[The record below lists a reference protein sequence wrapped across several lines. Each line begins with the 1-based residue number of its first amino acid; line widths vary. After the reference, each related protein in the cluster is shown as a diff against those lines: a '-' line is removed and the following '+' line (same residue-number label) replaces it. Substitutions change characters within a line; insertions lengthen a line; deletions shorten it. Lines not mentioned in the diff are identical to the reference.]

1 MLEPKAERFVK
12 KLISDYYFNA
22 ESIAPPHTERR
33 EFGFGDFE
41 KKIAFRHYSFR
52 NGEEFKKYLV
62 DNAPPFINY
71 SPAEYE
77 HPDGRPMENKGWL
90 GGELIFDLD
99 ATDLHLQCQEK
110 HGRSWVCDNCLSS
123 VKAETT
129 KLVED
134 FLIPDFGFSEREI
147 KINFSGNRGYHVHVV
162 NENIFHL
169 DSKARKQISEYI
181 TGSGMNPERFFELR
195 PVRREG
201 MKSFDVLHGPRPTDG
216 GWGGKIARNLIGAL
230 NTGVATLE
238 EMGIK
243 QEFAKK
249 LFKNRA
255 SVILGISTGNW
266 DTIKIP
272 KKEEFWK
279 DVIKTMA
286 IKQSDNIDRNV
297 TNDTGHLIR
306 LPDSLH
312 GDTGLVG
319 KSLQSLGALQRFD
332 AMKDSVVFRGDPLK
346 VRIEKAQKFSI
357 NGEEYG
363 PFERKIAELPLYAAV
378 YLILKRVAQL
388 PS

>member
-1 MLEPKAERFVK
+1 MLEPKAEQLVR

-22 ESIAPPHTERR
+22 DSIAPQHTERR

-52 NGEEFKKYLV
+52 NDNDFKKYIV

-99 ATDLHLQCQEK
+99 ATDLRLPCQEK
-110 HGRSWVCDNCLSS
+110 HGRSWVCENCLAG
-123 VKAETT
+123 VKEETT

-134 FLIPDFGFSEREI
+134 FLIPDFGFSEKEI

-162 NENIFHL
+162 NDAVFHL
-169 DSKARKQISEYI
+169 NSKARRQISEYI
-181 TGSGMNPERFFELR
+181 TGSGINPEKLFELR
-195 PVRREG
+195 PVKREG
-201 MKSFDVLHGPRPTDG
+201 MRSFDVLHGPKPTDG

-238 EMGIK
+238 EMGIR
-243 QEFAKK
+243 QEYARK

-255 SVILGISTGNW
+255 TVVLGISTGNW
-266 DTIKIP
+266 DTVKIP

-286 IKQSDNIDRNV
+286 IKQSDSIDRNV

-312 GDTGLVG
+312 GDTGLLG
-319 KSLQSLGALQRFD
+319 NTIPSLGALQKFD
-332 AMKDSVVFRGDPLK
+332 PMKDSVVFKGKALK
-346 VRIEKAQKFSI
+346 VRIEKAPKFSI
-357 NGEEYG
+357 NGEDYG
-363 PFERKIAELPLYAAV
+363 PYEKATAELPLYAAV
-378 YLILKRVAQL
+378 YLILKRAAQL
-388 PS
+388 LS